1 MSIAFGWV
9 IEGNHVTTATAI
21 KTTGAIW
28 NRFYADKAAWPEGA
42 YHDDTLL
49 AINGKDDPDGELEK
63 LPLDAT
69 VEIRCGYVI
78 FPDGTDS
85 DLGEHFTKWLE
96 EQSGTGVAMG
106 SFRASKDKLQAV
118 RLAILAAGGELIE

>member
-1 MSIAFGWV
+1 MSHTPNV
-9 IEGNHVTTATAI
+9 

-28 NRFYADKAAWPEGA
+28 NLFYADKTSWPDGA

-49 AINGKDDPDGELEK
+49 AINGKEDPDVEIEK

-78 FPDGTDS
+78 FPDGTDA
-85 DLGEHFTKWLE
+85 DLAEHFKNWQA
-96 EQSGTGVAMG
+96 EQAGIGVAIG
-106 SFRASKDKLQAV
+106 SFRVNKANLHAV
-118 RLAILAAGGELIE
+118 KTAILAAGGELIE